1 MLFDTVKVYLKAG
14 NGGNGSVSFRREKYV
29 AHGGPDGGDGG
40 NGGSV
45 IFRIDQGQNTLT
57 YYKYKRKFVA
67 ESGAPGAG
75 AKFHGKNGAD
85 LILPV
90 PPGTVLKDPATGLV
104 IKDMS
109 DCEDFVICKGG
120 RGGWG
125 NKHFATP
132 TRQIPRF
139 AKAGIQG
146 EEKEILL
153 ELKLMADVG
162 LVGMPN
168 VGKSSLLSI
177 ISGAHPKIGDYH
189 FTTLEPSIGVVEV
202 AENTAFV
209 AADIPGLIE
218 GASEGA
224 GLGHQFLRHVDRCR
238 LLIHVVDITG
248 KEGRDPIDD
257 ILAINYELEQ
267 YNPEMAKRPQIIAA
281 NKCDL
286 LEEDADLTDFEDF
299 ISVKGYD
306 LVYISA
312 ATRKNV
318 DQLVKLAYQKLQ
330 TLPPMTIYES
340 EYVEP
345 VEDFSSKK
353 DHSVTV
359 TRNDKGYFI
368 VEGDWLYKLMGSVN
382 FDDRESLRYFEKV
395 LRTSGVIEALENAG
409 CTDGD
414 TVSILD
420 FEFDFVK

>member
-14 NGGNGSVSFRREKYV
+14 NGGNGAVSFRREKYV

-40 NGGSV
+40 NGGSI

-90 PPGTVLKDPATGLV
+90 PPGTVLKDPETGLV

-146 EEKEILL
+146 EEKEVLL
-153 ELKLMADVG
+153 ELKLLADVG

-168 VGKSSLLSI
+168 VGKSSILSI

-202 AENTAFV
+202 AENAAFV

-281 NKCDL
+281 NKSDL

-306 LVYISA
+306 LIYISA

-318 DQLVKLAYQKLQ
+318 DKLVKLAYQKLQ

-340 EYVEP
+340 EYQAP

-353 DHSVTV
+353 DHAVTI
-359 TRNDKGYFI
+359 TRNDKGYYI

-395 LRTSGVIEALENAG
+395 LRTAGVIEALENAG